1 MVLKDAGVVEVQLV
15 EKSGVP
21 AFDRNANPIM
31 KSTNIKMF
39 RHTFAVGC
47 LTAGIPKENV
57 ARMLGHQTTAML
69 DAHYAPWVQGMDDA
83 HIRKVRELMDG
94 VKLKKGLRVVSSGG
108 VEVAAASRRE
118 GWGGQ

>member
-1 MVLKDAGVVEVQLV
+1 MPFCYAGNDLDSDVHNWSRRIGMVLKDAGVVEVQLV

-69 DAHYAPWVQGMDDA
+69 DA
-83 HIRKVRELMDG
+83 LMHRG
-94 VKLKKGLRVVSSGG
+94 CKAWMMLTFARC
-108 VEVAAASRRE
+108 ASLWT
-118 GWGGQ
+118 G